1 MTSALKR
8 GLQIIELLAGQDGGL
23 PLNSIADQ
31 LDIPKSAAHRLL
43 SELIDYEYV
52 VQLGE
57 LANYSLGL
65 KVVGLGQRHLDSFDM
80 AQLSQPVLKDL
91 AEASGEMVRLAMI
104 DGEKLFW
111 VSRAQ
116 GAKRGLKYDP
126 EAGAV
131 VTLSCSAT
139 GMAWMSTLS
148 EEMALQRILK
158 QGIGAREDFGPN
170 APQSI
175 EAVRTWLAEARS
187 KGYAT
192 QLDTFTLGIASVAA
206 PVLLNGQAEGVVSI
220 AGPTARLPQQR
231 LDDLSGPL
239 LQATAAITKILDMTR
254 HELGK

>member
-1 MTSALKR
+1 MSALKR

-23 PLNSIADQ
+23 PLNSIADK
-31 LDIPKSAAHRLL
+31 LEIPKSAAHRLL

-52 VQLGE
+52 VQLSE

-65 KVVGLGQRHLDSFDM
+65 KLVGLGQRHLASSDM
-80 AQLSQPVLKDL
+80 AQLSQPILKDL
-91 AEASGEMVRLAMI
+91 ADASGEMVRLAMR
-104 DGEKLFW
+104 DGDKMLW
-111 VSRAQ
+111 VSQSQ

-148 EEMALQRILK
+148 EELALQRILR
-158 QGIGAREDFGPN
+158 QGIGASDEFGPN
-170 APQSI
+170 APQSL
-175 EAVRTWLAEARS
+175 EAIRTWLAEVRS

-192 QLDTFTLGIASVAA
+192 QSDTFTLGIASVAA

-220 AGPTARLPQQR
+220 AGPTARLSQQR
-231 LDDLSGPL
+231 LDELSGPL
-239 LQATAAITKILDMTR
+239 LQATAAIAKILDMTR
-254 HELGK
+254 HELGT